1 MSVTPRRLAT
11 TPAPAP
17 SASRL
22 VLAPDRDRTVLDG
35 GWWPRSWDPA
45 AELPGLVLALSERH
59 GRIRH
64 LMLNL
69 RTWDSRFR
77 RLTVGADVVR
87 IGWFDTLDPA
97 LLVATTG
104 RDIQVDLLVVPP
116 ATPRA
121 AAEWAMATAAD
132 PTNLRHAPDIL
143 ASTPVEPRA
152 AAATGSAADAVWNNE
167 GGSTAPMGR
176 RPVGD
181 FSTTPPRTGVPSC
194 ALRRQSP

>member
-1 MSVTPRRLAT
+1 MSVTTRRFAT
-11 TPAPAP
+11 TPG
-17 SASRL
+17 SAASSPRL
-22 VLAPDRDRTVLDG
+22 VLAPVRARAVLDG
-35 GWWPRSWDPA
+35 GWWPRSWDPG

-77 RLTVGADVVR
+77 RLTVGPDVVR

-121 AAEWAMATAAD
+121 TAEWAMATAAD
-132 PTNLRHAPDIL
+132 PTNLRRAPDIL
-143 ASTPVEPRA
+143 AGAPVGPRA
-152 AAATGSAADAVWNNE
+152 AAATGSAEDAAWDNE
-167 GGSTAPMGR
+167 GGSTAPIGR
-176 RPVGD
+176 RPAND
-181 FSTTPPRTGVPSC
+181 FSTTPPRTGVP
-194 ALRRQSP
+194 A

>member
-1 MSVTPRRLAT
+1 MSVTTRRF
-11 TPAPAP
+11 APTSG
-17 SASRL
+17 SALSSPRL
-22 VLAPDRDRTVLDG
+22 VLAPVRARAVLDG

-77 RLTVGADVVR
+77 RLPVGPDVVR

-97 LLVATTG
+97 LLVATTA
-104 RDIQVDLLVVPP
+104 RDVQVDLLVVPP
-116 ATPRA
+116 GTPRA

-132 PTNLRHAPDIL
+132 PASLRRAPDIL
-143 ASTPVEPRA
+143 ASAPVGPRA
-152 AAATGSAADAVWNNE
+152 AGATGSDAYAVWDDE
-167 GGSTAPMGR
+167 GGSNASVGR
-176 RPVGD
+176 RPVD
-181 FSTTPPRTGVPSC
+181 DPFTTPPQTGAPS
-194 ALRRQSP
+194 

>member
-1 MSVTPRRLAT
+1 MSVTTRRFAT
-11 TPAPAP
+11 TPG
-17 SASRL
+17 SAVSSPRL
-22 VLAPDRDRTVLDG
+22 VLAPVRARAVLDG
-35 GWWPRSWDPA
+35 GWWPRSWDPG

-77 RLTVGADVVR
+77 RLTVGPDVVR

-121 AAEWAMATAAD
+121 TAEWAMATAAD
-132 PTNLRHAPDIL
+132 PTNLRRAPDIL
-143 ASTPVEPRA
+143 AGAPVGPRA
-152 AAATGSAADAVWNNE
+152 AAATGSAEDAVWDNE
-167 GGSTAPMGR
+167 GGSTASIGR
-176 RPVGD
+176 RPAND
-181 FSTTPPRTGVPSC
+181 FSTTPPRTGVP
-194 ALRRQSP
+194 A